1 MFISAMNRIDGIQKI
16 GFDKTTNTNE
26 SQVNIPFKNIF
37 EDAVKNVVQTEQ
49 NVNSD
54 TALLATGQSDDLHNL
69 QIDITKAQLSLQMM
83 VQLRNRAMD
92 AYSEVMR
99 MNL

>member
-16 GFDKTTNTNE
+16 GFDKATTTNE

-92 AYSEVMR
+92 AYSEIMR

>member
-1 MFISAMNRIDGIQKI
+1 MFISAMNRIDGTQKI
-16 GFDKTTNTNE
+16 GLDKATNTNE

-92 AYSEVMR
+92 AYSEIMR